1 MRATS
6 GQKADSRSTCCR
18 SARETSKTRPFKPS
32 AAICKQALN
41 SQTCC
46 NSFVSAPVL
55 PGLVAVGTRN
65 AALMALHADLGS
77 LGSSYQGL
85 SNTTRGE
92 AVWCLDLIP
101 VLLCERVSS
110 ARKNI
115 VLLSCSRGYAVSS
128 QPTSAGDN
136 THAFFLPPFL
146 PFEILLFLPTAMLG
160 NRPSPHTQKRVYCKL
175 GAWFNAPTAAL
186 GWGCPPTPTK
196 SPSWPQSSTLQTF
209 QPMSMSSNFNIE
221 R

>member
-1 MRATS
+1 MLTLVPWVLVTKVFPTLREVKLFGALTS
-6 GQKADSRSTCCR
+6 YQ
-18 SARETSKTRPFKPS
+18 
-32 AAICKQALN
+32 
-41 SQTCC
+41 
-46 NSFVSAPVL
+46 SFFAKGS
-55 PGLVAVGTRN
+55 
-65 AALMALHADLGS
+65 ALH
-77 LGSSYQGL
+77 
-85 SNTTRGE
+85 E
-92 AVWCLDLIP
+92 
-101 VLLCERVSS
+101 
-110 ARKNI
+110 KNI

-160 NRPSPHTQKRVYCKL
+160 NRPSPHTQKREYCKL

-196 SPSWPQSSTLQTF
+196 SPSGPQSSTLQTF